1 MTGGKWTTLHG
12 SSARSGA
19 HGRKIACAGTGAL
32 EGDRRCAGQAG
43 NVEDACAC
51 ELFYGPRRLLGIAA
65 EHEAAPMVAR
75 LLARE
80 LGRDEAWARQQRSLF
95 DEIAA
100 ADAAAFA

>member
-1 MTGGKWTTLHG
+1 
-12 SSARSGA
+12 
-19 HGRKIACAGTGAL
+19 
-32 EGDRRCAGQAG
+32 
-43 NVEDACAC
+43 
-51 ELFYGPRRLLGIAA
+51 LFYGPRRLLGIAA